1 MVESFDTT
9 AAQSPVTSPAPGD
22 QTSRAGTPGP
32 TSIRL
37 LNWGRYL
44 SPETLQGFE
53 AETGIRV
60 DETTIN
66 SNEEFIRRL
75 SIGERYDVIIP
86 EDWAAEVL
94 IDAGLL
100 QPLDMRLLPNWEHV
114 TQPYFQAPPY
124 DSGADGV
131 KYTSIFCFGTEGF
144 AVRLDRIA
152 MPRLTWQ
159 MLYDPAYRGQIV
171 MLDGSRE
178 VLGPALFLLASDP
191 NTTDQ
196 SLLDA
201 ATAMAATQRSLVTG
215 YDTQGAAQSIIDG
228 TPIVECWDG
237 DVAAAI
243 TQGAPGIRYVLPA
256 EGYRVWADA
265 PCIPANAFAPAAAH
279 LFLNYLLEPRVAA
292 RNADHSGYQPV
303 APAADPLV
311 RSLVQRS
318 MRPTDE
324 QIKAGTFLRDLG
336 EFNAAFERSYAK
348 VRGV

>member
-1 MVESFDTT
+1 LE
-9 AAQSPVTSPAPGD
+9 APSGVLRP
-22 QTSRAGTPGP
+22 SSLRVL
-32 TSIRL
+32 S
-37 LNWGRYL
+37 WGRYL
-44 SPETLQGFE
+44 APETLSEFE

-66 SNEEFIRRL
+66 SNEEFVRRVTG
-75 SIGERYDVIIP
+75 GERYDVVMP

-100 QPLDMRLLPNWEHV
+100 QPLDMNLLPNWEQV

-124 DSGADGV
+124 DPGTGGV

-144 AVRLDRIA
+144 AVRLDHIA
-152 MPRLTWQ
+152 LPKKTWQ
-159 MLYDPAYRGQIV
+159 MLYDPAYRGRIA

-196 SLLDA
+196 ALLDA
-201 ATAMAATQRSLVTG
+201 AAAMAAAQKPLVVA
-215 YDTQGAAQSIIDG
+215 YDTQGAAQAILDG
-228 TPIVECWDG
+228 VSIVECWDG

-243 TQGAPGIRYVLPA
+243 TQGAPGIRYVLPI

-265 PCIPANAFAPAAAH
+265 PCIPVNAADAAAAH
-279 LFLNYLLEPRVAA
+279 RFLDYLLQPRVAA
-292 RNADHSGYQPV
+292 RNADHTGYQPV

-324 QIKAGTFLRDLG
+324 QLKAGTFLRDLG
-336 EFNAAFERSYAK
+336 EFNESFEQSYAK
-348 VRGV
+348 VRQR

>member
-1 MVESFDTT
+1 M
-9 AAQSPVTSPAPGD
+9 TSLYSSSGAPEPA
-22 QTSRAGTPGP
+22 
-32 TSIRL
+32 SIRL

-44 SPETLQGFE
+44 SADTLKGFE

-66 SNEEFIRRL
+66 SNEEFIRRVAA
-75 SIGERYDVIIP
+75 GQRYDVVIP
-86 EDWAAEVL
+86 EDWAAEAL

-100 QPLDMRLLPNWEHV
+100 QPLDMELLPNWEHV
-114 TQPYFQAPPY
+114 TQPYFRSPPY
-124 DSGADGV
+124 DPGTAGH

-152 MPRLTWQ
+152 MPKKSWQ
-159 MLYDPAYRGQIV
+159 MLYDPAYRGQIA

-196 SLLDA
+196 ALLDA
-201 ATAMAATQRSLVTG
+201 ATAMAVAQKPLVTR
-215 YDTQGAAQSIIDG
+215 YDTQGAAQSILEG
-228 TPIVECWDG
+228 TAIVECWDG

-243 TQGAPGIRYVLPA
+243 TQGAPGIRYMLPA

-265 PCIPANAFAPAAAH
+265 PCIPANAYEPAAAH
-279 LFLNYLLEPRVAA
+279 RFLNYLLEPRVAA
-292 RNADHSGYQPV
+292 TNADHSGYQPV
-303 APAADPLV
+303 VPAADPLV

-324 QIKAGTFLRDLG
+324 QMQAGTFLRDLG
-336 EFNAAFERSYAK
+336 EFNAAFERSYAR
-348 VRGV
+348 VGRQ

>member
-1 MVESFDTT
+1 MT
-9 AAQSPVTSPAPGD
+9 GI
-22 QTSRAGTPGP
+22 GP
-32 TSIRL
+32 TAGAPTPSSIRL

-44 SPETLQGFE
+44 SAETLAGFE
-53 AETGIRV
+53 EKTGVRV

-66 SNEEFIRRL
+66 SNEEFIRRV
-75 SIGERYDVIIP
+75 SAGERFDVIVP

-100 QPLDMRLLPNWEHV
+100 QPLDMELLPNWEQV

-124 DSGADGV
+124 DPGTGGV

-152 MPRLTWQ
+152 LPPKSWQ
-159 MLYDPAYRGQIV
+159 MVYDPAYAGQIA

-178 VLGPALFLLASDP
+178 VLGPALFLLGADP
-191 NTTDQ
+191 NCTDAA
-196 SLLDA
+196 LLDQA
-201 ATAMAATQRSLVTG
+201 AIMATAQRPLVTR
-215 YDTQGAAQSIIDG
+215 YDTQGAAQSILDG

-243 TQGAPGIRYVLPA
+243 TQGAPGIRYVLPN

-265 PCIPANAFAPAAAH
+265 PCIPANAPHPAAGH
-279 LFLNYLLEPRVAA
+279 RFLDYLLEPRVAA
-292 RNADHSGYQPV
+292 ANADHTGYQPV
-303 APAADPLV
+303 VPAADPLV

-324 QIKAGTFLRDLG
+324 QMEAGTFLRDLG
-336 EFNAAFERSYAK
+336 AFNATYEQTYSAVRRS
-348 VRGV
+348 

>member
-1 MVESFDTT
+1 MTGMGP
-9 AAQSPVTSPAPGD
+9 AAGAP
-22 QTSRAGTPGP
+22 TPS
-32 TSIRL
+32 SIRL

-44 SPETLQGFE
+44 SADALTGFE
-53 AETGIRV
+53 ERTGIRV

-66 SNEEFIRRL
+66 SNEEFIRRV
-75 SIGERYDVIIP
+75 SAGERFDVIVP

-100 QPLDMRLLPNWEHV
+100 QPLDMELLTNWEQV

-124 DSGADGV
+124 DPGTDGV

-152 MPRLTWQ
+152 LPQKSWR
-159 MLYDPAYRGQIV
+159 MLYDPAYEGQIA

-178 VLGPALFLLASDP
+178 VLGPALFLLGADP
-191 NTTDQ
+191 NCADAA
-196 SLLDA
+196 LLDQA
-201 ATAMAATQRSLVTG
+201 ATMAAAQRPLVTR
-215 YDTQGAAQSIIDG
+215 YDTQGAAQSILDG
-228 TPIVECWDG
+228 TSIVECWDG

-243 TQGAPGIRYVLPA
+243 TQGAPGIRYVLPS

-265 PCIPANAFAPAAAH
+265 PCIPANAPHPAAAH
-279 LFLNYLLEPRVAA
+279 RFLDYLLEPSVAA
-292 RNADHSGYQPV
+292 GNADHTGYQPV
-303 APAADPLV
+303 VPAADPLV

-324 QIKAGTFLRDLG
+324 QMEAGTFLRDLG
-336 EFNAAFERSYAK
+336 PFNAAYEETYAG
-348 VRGV
+348 VRRP